1 MDICPER
8 MKIQLVQD
16 KEVGVNRTVFKIWA
30 LCARE
35 FEYFCGTLKK
45 WYLNFKNPHEGYLKF
60 FYLGTIHRQFD
71 SKGRYDSQELSFLEV
86 PEMIAISMVDKLYSG
101 KPVGRAVELL
111 SYMKSKTLTNSVYVI
126 SHEKLN

>member
-35 FEYFCGTLKK
+35 FE

-86 PEMIAISMVDKLYSG
+86 PEMIVISMVDKLYSG
-101 KPVGRAVELL
+101 KPMGRAVELL